1 MTLPNDFG
9 SNQFFHRKK
18 EYFLEWLNILK
29 KSDRLIG
36 QYDYFLG
43 VSSHLRDYLWVN
55 NYESEEI
62 TRKFLTV
69 VPDEITFKV
78 IEWGIEHFWD
88 KQTGWPDLFVV
99 KDRDFFFVEVKGPN
113 DKLSPDQMNWF
124 EWIVKNN
131 IFKCFICK
139 VKKIKK

>member
-1 MTLPNDFG
+1 MV
-9 SNQFFHRKK
+9 K
-18 EYFLEWLNILK
+18 YFK
-29 KSDRLIG
+29 KSGRLIE

-43 VSSHLRDYLWVN
+43 VSPHLRDYLWVN

-62 TRKFLTV
+62 TRIFLTV

-78 IEWGIEHFWD
+78 IEWGIKHFWD
-88 KQTGWPDLFVV
+88 RQTGWPDLFFL
-99 KDRDFFFVEVKGPN
+99 KDKDFFFVEVKGPN

-124 EWIVKNN
+124 EWVIKNN

-139 VKKIKK
+139 VKIIKK